1 MNNGRDSTYK
11 LSVRVYDDKNKQ
23 RIGVLLTLAHPM
35 MIRHLL
41 DDILKQNSDM
51 KFSNSNPQMPQHIH
65 MHVMVR
71 EVVLST

>member
-1 MNNGRDSTYK
+1 MMTETNE
-11 LSVRVYDDKNKQ
+11 SVH
-23 RIGVLLTLAHPM
+23 VLLTLAHPM

-51 KFSNSNPQMPQHIH
+51 EFSNSNSQMPQHIH